1 MAFCHPEAS
10 PCQWAIDLAQCR
22 DWPRHL
28 TLTGRTAKTVGVWK
42 ERALDIGFKL
52 PPINRIGLAD
62 PFRWLGGA
70 VGDLIQAPA
79 ACLTYGL
86 LLSAASFGLCYGLY
100 RTNAAYW
107 VLALSLGFVFIAP
120 MMAMGIYEAGRRL
133 EAGEKPRLMEIL
145 WVRQAVRQDTAY
157 LGVLLVLIYMFWGQI
172 AQIVYGL
179 STYQIHRTPQ
189 TLFEFAVHTP
199 DGLRMM
205 AVGSIIGGILAFV
218 TFSLVVV
225 SVPMLLDRN
234 ENVFVA
240 AVTSVRA
247 VNANFGPLLLWA
259 FLISA
264 LMSLSALT
272 GFIALIAVFPILGL
286 ASWRAYRALVGAR
299 S

>member
-1 MAFCHPEAS
+1 M
-10 PCQWAIDLAQCR
+10 
-22 DWPRHL
+22 
-28 TLTGRTAKTVGVWK
+28 TAKTV
-42 ERALDIGFKL
+42 EIREDRAVDIGFRL
-52 PPINRIGLAD
+52 PPVNRITLAD
-62 PFRWLGGA
+62 PFRWLAGA
-70 VGDLIQAPA
+70 VGDLMRAPV

-86 LLSAASFGLCYGLY
+86 LLSAASLGLCYGLY

-133 EAGEKPRLMEIL
+133 EAGEKPRLTEII
-145 WVRQAVRQDTAY
+145 WVRQAIRQDTAY
-157 LGVLLVLIYMFWGQI
+157 LGVVLMLIYMFWGQI

-189 TLFEFAVHTP
+189 ALFNFAVHTS
-199 DGLRMM
+199 DGLRMV
-205 AVGSIIGGILAFV
+205 AVGSIIGGLLAFM
-218 TFSLVVV
+218 TFTLVVV
-225 SVPMLLDRN
+225 SAPMLLDRN

-247 VNANFGPLLLWA
+247 VNTNFAPLLLWA

-264 LMSLSALT
+264 LMTLSALT
-272 GFIALIAVFPILGL
+272 GFIALIAVFPVLGL